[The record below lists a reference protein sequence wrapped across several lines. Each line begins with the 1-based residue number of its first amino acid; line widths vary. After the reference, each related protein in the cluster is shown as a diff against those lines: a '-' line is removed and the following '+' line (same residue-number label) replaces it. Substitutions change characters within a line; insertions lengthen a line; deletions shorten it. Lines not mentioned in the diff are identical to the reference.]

1 MNLLIRARARTC
13 TCTSNANIMRTH
25 VATAIGRQRQLY
37 MYVLISCACD
47 VIIKARQVRGHGEAS
62 TAAAGCVVTGKKLAH
77 AVRATSSNSVRV
89 TSLRM
94 RHYRRRCVNAVV
106 AVVVA

>member
-1 MNLLIRARARTC
+1 MNVLIRARARTC
-13 TCTSNANIMRTH
+13 TSNANIMRIH

-77 AVRATSSNSVRV
+77 AGCATSSNSVRV

-106 AVVVA
+106 AAVVA